1 MNKLAKILSTIYIGS
16 LFFTNAQA
24 DEVNPEAD
32 QRFFYIGTEAGIVQP
47 VVKKFRHDSGTDFT
61 LKRSKMYSG
70 KIGYSF
76 YPQMAIEFSA
86 THHPQYRLNYVL
98 PKQEVAGLIIPQ
110 TPGAT
115 KIISNLY
122 MLNIVYDFDK
132 IKEMTPFVILGAGI
146 AQVKVSSASSRWK
159 LMDVEYFRIRTTDSN
174 CFAWQVGLGLS
185 KDLSSNFSVDIAV
198 KLQAAHSIKIN
209 YDTLDMQTQKFIPAI
224 PIKKTIGV
232 GEFGI
237 GFTYKLPI

>member
-1 MNKLAKILSTIYIGS
+1 MNKLPKILSTVYICF
-16 LFFTNAQA
+16 LVFTSVQA
-24 DEVNPEAD
+24 EEIKAD
-32 QRFFYIGTEAGIVQP
+32 QRFFYIGTEAGIVEP
-47 VVKKFRHDSGTDFT
+47 VVKKFRHNSGTDFT

-76 YPQMAIEFSA
+76 YPQMAIEFSV
-86 THHPQYRLNYVL
+86 THQPKYRLDYVL

-110 TPGAT
+110 TPGTT

-122 MLNIVYDFDK
+122 MLNLVYDFDK
-132 IKEMTPFVILGAGI
+132 IKEITPFVILGAGI
-146 AQVKVSSASSRWK
+146 AQVNVSSAFSRWN
-159 LMDVEYFRIRTTDSN
+159 LMDVEYFRIRTTRSN
-174 CFAWQVGLGLS
+174 CFAWQVGLGFS
-185 KDLSSNFSVDIAV
+185 KYLSSDFSIDIAV

-209 YDTLDMQTQKFIPAI
+209 YDSLDMKTKQFIPAT

-237 GFTYKLPI
+237 GFTYRLPI

>member
-1 MNKLAKILSTIYIGS
+1 MNKLPKILSIICIYF
-16 LFFTNAQA
+16 LFFTKAQA
-24 DEVNPEAD
+24 DEIEAD
-32 QRFFYIGTEAGIVQP
+32 QRFFYIGAEAGIVET

-86 THHPQYRLNYVL
+86 THHPQYQLNYVL
-98 PKQEVAGLIIPQ
+98 PKQKVAGLIIPQ
-110 TPGAT
+110 TPGTT

-132 IKEMTPFVILGAGI
+132 IKEITPFIILGAGI
-146 AQVKVSSASSRWK
+146 AQVKVSSASSRWN
-159 LMDVEYFRIRTTDSN
+159 LMDVEYFRIRNTRSN

-185 KDLSSNFSVDIAV
+185 KELSSNFSIDIAV

-209 YDTLDMQTQKFIPAI
+209 YNTLDMKTQQFIPAT

-237 GFTYKLPI
+237 GFTYRLPI